1 MLTFYIYE
9 EGKKGRRVLSRRHHI
24 QYNCL
29 SGKAPYQGVIT
40 HGFVLDEKGFKM
52 SKSRGNVV
60 DPYAVICGGKNAKV
74 CI

>member
-1 MLTFYIYE
+1 MK
-9 EGKKGRRVLSRRHHI
+9 KKGQAIYKRNHI

-60 DPYAVICGGKNAKV
+60 DPNAVICGGKNAKV